1 MHSGHFHVRCNEPP
15 GRVLIHVIVAFNYD
29 LALK

>member
-15 GRVLIHVIVAFNYD
+15 GSVLTRVIAAFNYD